1 MEDRTA
7 AVAAEGP
14 AESMNPKENE
24 AAETAE
30 EKEIRAWAE
39 EYSRKNGWVLNPD
52 AKVLATVIRGL
63 ARNEMKLGA
72 RYCPCRIRSG
82 DPEKD
87 KALVCPCVYHQGEVE
102 KEGHCHCNLFFR
114 KDTGKP
120 ATEVPD

>member
-1 MEDRTA
+1 METGTKTPPDTR
-7 AVAAEGP
+7 ER
-14 AESMNPKENE
+14 ER
-24 AAETAE
+24 
-30 EKEIRAWAE
+30 EIRVWAE
-39 EYSRKNGWVLNPD
+39 EYARKNGWILNPD
-52 AKVLATVIRGL
+52 ERVVAVVIRGL

-87 KALVCPCVYHQGEVE
+87 KALVCPCAYHQSEVG

-120 ATEVPD
+120 VTEASV

>member
-1 MEDRTA
+1 MTA
-7 AVAAEGP
+7 GGP
-14 AESMNPKENE
+14 AEGMNPKENE

-39 EYSRKNGWVLNPD
+39 EYARKNGWILNPD
-52 AKVLATVIRGL
+52 AKVLVTVIRDL
-63 ARNEMKLGA
+63 ARNRKKFGE

-87 KALVCPCVYHQGEVE
+87 KALVCPCVYHQEEVE
-102 KEGHCHCNLFFR
+102 KEGHCHCNLFFW

-120 ATEVPD
+120 VTEVLD